1 MVRYFYVWTPLVIA
15 GTVVL
20 VTLPWLGLIALFIF
34 SLAAA
39 AALASAIVLVPY
51 VLGWEVG
58 FHWHAGS
65 GASPWTVIL
74 APRQPTPEPHPHP
87 SAAPTIVER
96 AASQ

>member
-20 VTLPWLGLIALFIF
+20 LTLPWLGLIALFIF
-34 SLAAA
+34 SLAAL

-51 VLGWEVG
+51 MLGWAVG
-58 FHWHAGS
+58 SRRHTGS
-65 GASPWTVIL
+65 GASARAVIL
-74 APRQPTPEPHPHP
+74 APRQPTPNPHPHP

-96 AASQ
+96 TAS